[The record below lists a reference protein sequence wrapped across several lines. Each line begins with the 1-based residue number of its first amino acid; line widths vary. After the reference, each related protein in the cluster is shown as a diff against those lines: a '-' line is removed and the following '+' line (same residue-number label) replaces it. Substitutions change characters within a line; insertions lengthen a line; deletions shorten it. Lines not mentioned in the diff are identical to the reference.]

1 MLRIVG
7 VALTLIGLAAAV
19 AGWVWNALWP
29 HPDANIG
36 AGMLVVLGL
45 PVAGIGVVLLIVAAV
60 VSRPSR

>member
-7 VALTLIGLAAAV
+7 VALTLIGLAAAL
-19 AGWVWNALWP
+19 AGWIWNALWP

-45 PVAGIGVVLLIVAAV
+45 PVAGIGVVLLIIGMIAA
-60 VSRPSR
+60 RRAP

>member
-19 AGWVWNALWP
+19 AGWIWNALWP

-60 VSRPSR
+60 VSRRSR

>member
-19 AGWVWNALWP
+19 AGWIWNALWP
-29 HPDANIG
+29 HPDGNIG

-45 PVAGIGVVLLIVAAV
+45 PVAGIGIVLLIIGMIAA
-60 VSRPSR
+60 RRAP

>member
-7 VALTLIGLAAAV
+7 VALTLIGLAAAL
-19 AGWVWNALWP
+19 AGWIWNALWP

-60 VSRPSR
+60 VSRRSR

>member
-60 VSRPSR
+60 VSRRNR